1 VPDVPTDPGGP
12 SGKPI
17 VALGKPIHLVV
28 DGKDVTSFSNLD
40 SVDVFVATPALLAH
54 FGLEPSDVEPATH
67 LLTSRSSLPGLEL
80 IPGRHAGW
88 RPNIQTVHQLPSYT
102 SDPTTLITIR
112 AFRSL
117 GFTALPAGWLIQT
130 PQPLTAAQID
140 QARRLAA
147 AAGVS
152 IENRSTQASLSQLR
166 TDVTLAGVLVALGVL
181 AMTVGLIRGETAGDL
196 RTLAATGAS
205 STTRRTLTGATA
217 GALALLGALLGTA
230 GAYVAFVAW
239 FHNQLHLLS
248 HVPVVDLA
256 GIILGLPALAA
267 VGGWLLAGREPPA
280 IARQPLE

>member
-1 VPDVPTDPGGP
+1 
-12 SGKPI
+12 
-17 VALGKPIHLVV
+17 
-28 DGKDVTSFSNLD
+28 
-40 SVDVFVATPALLAH
+40 VFVATRTLLAH
-54 FGLEPSDVEPATH
+54 FGIELSDVEPATD
-67 LLTSRSSLPGLEL
+67 LLTSRSSLAGLEL
-80 IPGRHAGW
+80 IPGRHSDW
-88 RPNIQTVHQLPSYT
+88 RPNIQTVHQLSSYT
-102 SDPTTLITIR
+102 SDPTTLITVH
-112 AFRSL
+112 ALRSL
-117 GFTALPAGWLIQT
+117 GFTTLPAGWLIQT

-140 QARRLAA
+140 HARQLAA

-166 TDVTLAGVLVALGVL
+166 TDVSLAGVLVALGVL
-181 AMTVGLIRGETAGDL
+181 AMTVGLIRSETAGDV

-205 STTRRTLTGATA
+205 STTRRTITGATA

-256 GIILGLPALAA
+256 GIIFGLPALAS